1 MELTQ
6 QNLDIIFRAADNR
19 FQAALLE
26 TESLSDQFSTSIP
39 MSTRELTQGWLDR
52 IPMLREWKG
61 NRVINNA
68 VTHARPIIA
77 KPYEDTVGL
86 NKFNVKDDTLGIFP
100 YAVDMLGQASKKN
113 ADKLNFEFL
122 QEAAVLLGY
131 DGVPVYSTAHP
142 LLGGV
147 DGPIPVG
154 APATQGNLAL
164 NFGLTW
170 DNYSTARARMR
181 SLKGADGAPMM
192 VTPTHLMVSPEN
204 ETKAKQILEA
214 TFRPD
219 ILGNAAAPA
228 DNTMKGTAQIIVNPW
243 LAGDWADNW
252 YLLDLSAPIRPY
264 AHYVLDA
271 PTFTYLTSPTDQNV
285 FMAAQFL
292 YGVEQREAVSET
304 VWWLSY
310 AATSNATYDPNA

>member
-6 QNLDIIFRAADNR
+6 SNLDIIFRAADNR
-19 FQAALLE
+19 FQSALIA
-26 TESLSDQFSTSIP
+26 TESLSELFSTPIP

-68 VTHARPIIA
+68 VTHARPVIA
-77 KPYEDTVGL
+77 VPYEDTVGL

-100 YAVDMLGQASKKN
+100 FAVDMLGQASKKN

-122 QEAAVLLGY
+122 EDAAVLLGY

-147 DGPIPVG
+147 AGPIPVG
-154 APATQGNLAL
+154 APATQSNLAL
-164 NFGLTW
+164 NTALTW
-170 DNYSTARARMR
+170 DNYTTARAGMR

-219 ILGNAAAPA
+219 ILGNAQAPA

-252 YLLDLSAPIRPY
+252 YLLDLSAPIKPF

-310 AATSNATYDPNA
+310 AATANATYDPNA